1 MDIIWLQRDLGLYVV
16 GLFDTFH
23 ASRALGYARNSL
35 ASLLSRFVNFNAEK
49 QYQMADWRIR
59 FVLSLRTRRRW
70 LIRTRHRPLPEEMFN
85 YARSDTH
92 FLLYLYDNMR
102 NELIDR
108 SNASQED
115 GNLIEVVLKKSREE
129 ALQRYERPFYDFTR
143 GTGSNGWY
151 NLLIRT
157 PALFN
162 KQQFAVFR
170 AVHQWRD
177 IVARQE
183 DESLHTIMPKHVLFN
198 VARDMPIDMPSLLG
212 VSHPISATLRIRG
225 GDLLGVIRQAKLDG
239 VTGPE
244 MKEFMHPQPSIQS
257 DHRSNISLLD
267 TAKPTPTPALN
278 DHYLPAMETH
288 HIYPS
293 RTANSQFW
301 GPTFGSSAWQ
311 QPKATVPVQ
320 QENLRL
326 AFPLPQLT
334 AEIFETAKDGVS
346 AGVEGA
352 SPGSGAPP
360 EHEYVKNRLPRS
372 NDIFTVKE
380 LAGPRK
386 RKATD
391 PQDASLR
398 GQSELGISSSANAN
412 GEAQN
417 GMISSVADEEQQHD
431 AQSRAES
438 KAERKTQRR
447 LEKERRKQETQNAT
461 EQGAQDGETGAF
473 DYARAPS
480 VLHAKREHNERSTSK
495 KPFDPYSKSLDA
507 PKGMRKAH
515 KEIAGRSFTFKE

>member
-59 FVLSLRTRRRW
+59 FVLSFRTRRCR
-70 LIRTRHRPLPEEMFN
+70 LIRTPHRPLPEEMFN

-92 FLLYLYDNMR
+92 FLLYVYDKMR

-129 ALQRYERPFYDFTR
+129 ALQRYERPFYDIER
-143 GTGSNGWY
+143 GTGPNGWY

-177 IVARQE
+177 TVARQE

-198 VARDMPIDMPSLLG
+198 IARDMPVDMPSLLG
-212 VSHPISATLRIRG
+212 VSHPISAALRIRA

-244 MKEFMHPQPSIQS
+244 MKEFMHLQPSIQS
-257 DHRSNISLLD
+257 DIRVNKSLLD
-267 TAKPTPTPALN
+267 TAKPSPTPALN
-278 DHYLPAMETH
+278 DPHLPAMETQ

-320 QENLRL
+320 QENHRL

-334 AEIFETAKDGVS
+334 AEIFETAKIGVS
-346 AGVEGA
+346 AGVEVA

-372 NDIFTVKE
+372 DDIFTVKE

-391 PQDASLR
+391 PQDASLG
-398 GQSELGISSSANAN
+398 GQSELGISSNANAN

-417 GMISSVADEEQQHD
+417 GMLSSVADEEQQHD
-431 AQSRAES
+431 AQTRAES
-438 KAERKTQRR
+438 KAELKTERR
-447 LEKERRKQETQNAT
+447 LEKARRKPEAPNAT
-461 EQGAQDGETGAF
+461 EQGAQEGETGAF

-480 VLHAKREHNERSTSK
+480 VLHAKREHNEQSTSK